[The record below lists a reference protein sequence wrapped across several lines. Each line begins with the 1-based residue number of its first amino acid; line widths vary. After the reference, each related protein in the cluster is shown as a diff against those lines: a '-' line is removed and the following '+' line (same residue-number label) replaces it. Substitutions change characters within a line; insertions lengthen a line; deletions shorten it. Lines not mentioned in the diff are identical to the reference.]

1 MAEIHLSSRLKQL
14 YPNIE
19 ITLKQ
24 DGKVLTI
31 CSIDCAHC
39 LRDGEREADF
49 SYIPEGENYMITVLF
64 TAYSDCCANCVRNS
78 TKKDP

>member
-1 MAEIHLSSRLKQL
+1 MTEIHLSSRLKLL

-24 DGKVLTI
+24 NGKVQTI
-31 CSIDCAHC
+31 CSIDGDPC
-39 LRDGEREADF
+39 LRDGESEADF
-49 SYIPEGENYMITVLF
+49 SYIPEGENFMITVLF
-64 TAYSDCCANCVRNS
+64 TAYSDCCVNCVRNS